1 MRRYR
6 IERATVLALG
16 FLAGAGLAVCIAPGD
31 VVLWIVAGAFLSLFC
46 HEQCV
51 RNYGGELL
59 WWHPHRR
66 HHPPKTP
73 LGPNVR

>member
-1 MRRYR
+1 MSRYR

-16 FLAGAGLAVCIAPGD
+16 FLVGAALAICIAPGD
-31 VVLWIVAGAFLSLFC
+31 VLLWIVAGAFLSFFC
-46 HEQCV
+46 HEQFV
-51 RNYGGELL
+51 KSWGGELL

-66 HHPPKTP
+66 RHPPKTP